1 MPKTN
6 IFVGFTQGI
15 EGLCDNENVINPDT
29 KEQEGDDCVGCGVE
43 KTEHWTQ
50 PIAEDHTHGDT
61 IKPSSL

>member
-43 KTEHWTQ
+43 KTEH
-50 PIAEDHTHGDT
+50 
-61 IKPSSL
+61 